1 LYYGISYDAEKPM
14 KINRNLNIVIPID
27 TDDGKIFVHSVP
39 VSRDVFETFYSELGK
54 VFTQCFDSLNQAHL
68 ALTAPQL
75 AYPAL
80 KKISND
86 AGTWDSVKKGLIN
99 EIIRLTNIAMPG
111 DNGWESIPLDLA
123 MKRELLDEDTE
134 SEVLSSL
141 VFFTSI
147 WRTAPKELREAF
159 LGMASSLRNWE
170 LTSSDFTIYLAGLPI
185 LTKKENTGKKV
196 KQSSITS

>member
-1 LYYGISYDAEKPM
+1 V

-27 TDDGKIFVHSVP
+27 IEENKRIFIHSVP
-39 VSRDVFETFYSELGK
+39 ISRDVFETYYSELGK
-54 VFTQCFDSLNQAHL
+54 VFTQCFDAMNQAHL

-80 KKISND
+80 KKIATE
-86 AGTWDSVKKGLIN
+86 AGTWEAVKKGLIN

-111 DNGWESIPLDLA
+111 ENGWDSIPFDLA

-147 WRTAPKELREAF
+147 WRTAPKELRESF
-159 LGMASSLRNWE
+159 LGMASSLRSWE
-170 LTSSDFTIYLAGLPI
+170 LTSLDFSEYLNGLPI
-185 LTKKENTGKKV
+185 LTKKENTGKKE
-196 KQSSITS
+196 KQSSIIS